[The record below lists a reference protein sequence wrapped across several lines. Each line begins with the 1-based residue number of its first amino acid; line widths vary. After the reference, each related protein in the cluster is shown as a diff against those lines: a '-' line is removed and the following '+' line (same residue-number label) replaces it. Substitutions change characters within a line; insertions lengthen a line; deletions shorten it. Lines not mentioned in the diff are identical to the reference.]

1 MIRIILKYA
10 LMLVLLVV
18 LVRGC
23 NKLVFGSSDKKEM
36 TREFLEK
43 KLQKDL
49 SKESERFEREL
60 LSSDLSEGS
69 KRDLYSDHCRR
80 LDSISMSYKSSLE
93 KYTEIYDKIDSL
105 TNELK
110 SEGSRF
116 MKTSKD
122 YGEKSVSWIKRTYN
136 KVRDFLVD
144 LW

>member
-23 NKLVFGSSDKKEM
+23 NKLVFGSSDKKVI
-36 TREFLEK
+36 TKEFLEK

-49 SKESERFEREL
+49 SNESKRFEKEL
-60 LSSDLSEGS
+60 LSSDLSEES
-69 KRDLYSDHCRR
+69 KSELYDYHCRR

-93 KYTEIYDKIDSL
+93 KSSEIYDKIDSL

-110 SEGSRF
+110 SEGSKF
-116 MKTSKD
+116 MRTSKE